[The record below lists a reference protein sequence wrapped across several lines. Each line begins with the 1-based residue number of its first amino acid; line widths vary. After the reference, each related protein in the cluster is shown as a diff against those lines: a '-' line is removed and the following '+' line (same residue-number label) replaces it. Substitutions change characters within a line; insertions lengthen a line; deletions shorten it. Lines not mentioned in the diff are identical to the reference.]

1 MERDSMINSISLG
14 VSRFQDTNQSQIE
27 GFESE
32 DVKKLRN
39 SVRLIERDLGVA
51 DDEEGKAGNDRVADI
66 VRKSIVSL
74 EMTPIR
80 RYTDV
85 SDTSMRLDDSYII
98 PSSNSES

>member
-1 MERDSMINSISLG
+1 M
-14 VSRFQDTNQSQIE
+14 
-27 GFESE
+27 
-32 DVKKLRN
+32 
-39 SVRLIERDLGVA
+39 A
-51 DDEEGKAGNDRVADI
+51 DEEEGKAGNDRVADI

-98 PSSNSES
+98 PSSNSEV